1 MHNISIYLH
10 KIVTVLGY
18 QIGRFNISC
27 GNLDKAFRKDISVLT
42 DSHSLLLQ
50 CLLKFTESLT
60 SQVSKNKLWCHFS
73 IVSLLSDTEE
83 LFRMGPLS
91 KCILVQPHISI
102 NNKISNFIFLT
113 NIFLFSHLIITN
125 IFTTPYLSSMGRLNT

>member
-42 DSHSLLLQ
+42 DSHSLLLK
-50 CLLKFTESLT
+50 CLLKFT
-60 SQVSKNKLWCHFS
+60 
-73 IVSLLSDTEE
+73 
-83 LFRMGPLS
+83 G
-91 KCILVQPHISI
+91 
-102 NNKISNFIFLT
+102 
-113 NIFLFSHLIITN
+113 
-125 IFTTPYLSSMGRLNT
+125 

>member
-42 DSHSLLLQ
+42 DSHSLLLK
-50 CLLKFTESLT
+50 CLLKFTGWRVLISDRPLDLPTIRES
-60 SQVSKNKLWCHFS
+60 
-73 IVSLLSDTEE
+73 
-83 LFRMGPLS
+83 P
-91 KCILVQPHISI
+91 
-102 NNKISNFIFLT
+102 
-113 NIFLFSHLIITN
+113 
-125 IFTTPYLSSMGRLNT
+125 

>member
-1 MHNISIYLH
+1 MYNISIYLH

-18 QIGRFNISC
+18 QIGSFNISC

-42 DSHSLLLQ
+42 DSLSLLLQ
-50 CLLKFTESLT
+50 CLLKFTGSLT
-60 SQVSKNKLWCHFS
+60 SQESAKKLWCYFS

-102 NNKISNFIFLT
+102 DNKISNFIFLT
-113 NIFLFSHLIITN
+113 NIFLFYHLIITN
-125 IFTTPYLSSMGRLNT
+125 IFTTPYLSSMRRIYP

>member
-1 MHNISIYLH
+1 MYNISIYLH

-18 QIGRFNISC
+18 QIGSFNISC

-50 CLLKFTESLT
+50 CLLKFTESLI
-60 SQVSKNKLWCHFS
+60 SQESKKKLWCHFS

-83 LFRMGPLS
+83 LFAMEPL
-91 KCILVQPHISI
+91 I
-102 NNKISNFIFLT
+102 
-113 NIFLFSHLIITN
+113 
-125 IFTTPYLSSMGRLNT
+125 

>member
-18 QIGRFNISC
+18 QIGSFNISC

-60 SQVSKNKLWCHFS
+60 SQASNQKLWCHFS
-73 IVSLLSDTEE
+73 IVFLLSEE
-83 LFRMGPLS
+83 G
-91 KCILVQPHISI
+91 H
-102 NNKISNFIFLT
+102 KISGQVMT
-113 NIFLFSHLIITN
+113 VD
-125 IFTTPYLSSMGRLNT
+125 GNTERMS